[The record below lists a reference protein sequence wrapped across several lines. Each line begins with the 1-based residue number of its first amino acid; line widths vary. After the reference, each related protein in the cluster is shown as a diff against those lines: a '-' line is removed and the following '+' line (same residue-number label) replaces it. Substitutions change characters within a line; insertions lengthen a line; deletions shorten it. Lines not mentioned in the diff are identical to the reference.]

1 MGFNTSSHNRTIQ
14 YKLTPRHTHF
24 NHLLC
29 LQGSS
34 IMCQVTSFFCGAVDL
49 KKSPLIIGSIKLVLV
64 LMQVVYFGQFY
75 IAIVP
80 DLVESRYNGDPGKTW
95 VALMSLK
102 MVEYIAAVIV
112 NALVIH
118 EAKTSEVGAGRTL
131 AWLIVTMI
139 GIVTAVLGII
149 ISGQVVGLFVAFVGQ
164 MLYVDIAASIYFF
177 IVIMSYRSQ
186 LKSGAPNTV

>member
-64 LMQVVYFGQFY
+64 LMQVAYFGQFY
-75 IAIVP
+75 IFS
-80 DLVESRYNGDPGKTW
+80 LVEIENIRVEVW
-95 VALMSLK
+95 VVALMSLK
-102 MVEYIAAVIV
+102 MVEYIAGVIV
-112 NALVIH
+112 NVLVIH

>member
-1 MGFNTSSHNRTIQ
+1 
-14 YKLTPRHTHF
+14 
-24 NHLLC
+24 
-29 LQGSS
+29 
-34 IMCQVTSFFCGAVDL
+34 MCQVTSFFCGAVDL

-75 IAIVP
+75 IASVP
-80 DLVESRYNGDPGKTW
+80 DLVESSWTDGTTW

-139 GIVTAVLGII
+139 GI
-149 ISGQVVGLFVAFVGQ
+149 
-164 MLYVDIAASIYFF
+164 
-177 IVIMSYRSQ
+177 
-186 LKSGAPNTV
+186 